1 MSISTNDCR
10 FNPVQCSDAI
20 LQTLAPQ
27 EGYLYFTTDTKRIY
41 MAKNGNLLPMCA
53 ATGFFYGEK
62 EIEYDNSGNA
72 PDPNVTFNIE
82 DEIEGNDVPQVDD
95 LILNIDGCFYRVRA
109 VGEEEVQTE
118 RLTL

>member
-20 LQTLAPQ
+20 LQTLTPQ
-27 EGYLYFTTDTKRIY
+27 EGSVYFTTDTKRIY
-41 MAKNGNLLPMCA
+41 MAKNGAMLPMCA
-53 ATGFFYGEK
+53 ATGFFYGKK

-72 PDPNVTFNIE
+72 PDPNVTFSFE
-82 DEIEGNDVPQVDD
+82 EIEGNDIPQIDD
-95 LILNIDGCFYRVRA
+95 LILNIDGCFYRVKT
-109 VGEEEVQTE
+109 VGNDEVNTE